1 MKKSNGF
8 RKAIKIIT
16 VILIIFATSFVF
28 CELEDKSNAD
38 AGYHSSY
45 SGGKS
50 SSSSKSS
57 SSKSSSSKSSSS
69 KSRSS
74 SSSSK
79 SRSSSSSSNSS
90 SGETVSLGESFLALL
105 VIGVMYIFV
114 PAIIIIVV
122 IALSKNK
129 KLKNNNRIVVTNN
142 EQAINEIKK
151 YIPSFDANKFLLNGY
166 GIFVRI
172 EEAWMNFDLE
182 KVRDCITDEM
192 FNMYESQLTSME
204 MNGEQNIMK
213 DFKLINSAV
222 TQARKQNNM
231 LQVKTR
237 YTVEFYDYI
246 INRSTK
252 AIVRGNSNRK
262 MRMVYEFTFIKDIE
276 NKKLDKCPNCGAEIN
291 INSAG
296 ICKYCN
302 SKLVDDSKDWVMS
315 KKVSL
320 LQQ

>member
-57 SSKSSSSKSSSS
+57 SSKS
-69 KSRSS
+69 RSY
-74 SSSSK
+74 
-79 SRSSSSSSNSS
+79 SSSSNSS

-213 DFKLINSAV
+213 DFRLLNSAI
-222 TQARKQNNM
+222 TQASKQNNM
-231 LQVKTR
+231 LQVKAR

-246 INRSTK
+246 INRNTK
-252 AIVRGNSNRK
+252 AVVRGNSNRK
-262 MRMVYEFTFIKDIE
+262 IRMVYEFTFIKDIE

-296 ICKYCN
+296 ICEYCN